1 MSFNE
6 KVTRDRCRWSPE
18 AIGLRWE
25 FLTKPNLDNDMF
37 RLNELYDEKID
48 EIKYTEAELQV
59 IEKFLRV
66 IDEESGME

>member
-1 MSFNE
+1 MS
-6 KVTRDRCRWSPE
+6 
-18 AIGLRWE
+18 WE